1 MSENNL
7 NQYDGG
13 RGGNNGAP
21 GNGNGGAGG
30 TGGPNKD
37 SRRQNII
44 MFVIAALL
52 SLLMVSAFV
61 KLITGDSEE
70 EISYNEFIQMLDEK
84 KVESVVIGGD
94 RIYIEPKS
102 EKNSQSPILYMYGM
116 NSMVSYYTGK
126 IEDDD
131 TLTARLLEADVE
143 VKGQVADGTG
153 TLISFLLSYVFP
165 FVLMWGLLSLLFRKM
180 SKGGGPMGVGRSTAK
195 VYVQRETGIT
205 FKDVAGEDEAKE
217 SLQEVVD
224 FLHNPGKY
232 V

>member
-1 MSENNL
+1 MEERKIKENRRGNTMSENNL

-30 TGGPNKD
+30 PGGPNKD
-37 SRRQNII
+37 SRKQNII

-84 KVESVVIGGD
+84 KIESVVIGGD
-94 RIYIEPKS
+94 RIYIEPES

-131 TLTARLLEADVE
+131 TLTARLLKADVE

-165 FVLMWGLLSLLFRKM
+165 FVLMWGL
-180 SKGGGPMGVGRSTAK
+180 
-195 VYVQRETGIT
+195 
-205 FKDVAGEDEAKE
+205 
-217 SLQEVVD
+217 
-224 FLHNPGKY
+224 
-232 V
+232 

>member
-84 KVESVVIGGD
+84 
-94 RIYIEPKS
+94 
-102 EKNSQSPILYMYGM
+102 
-116 NSMVSYYTGK
+116 
-126 IEDDD
+126 
-131 TLTARLLEADVE
+131 RLNL
-143 VKGQVADGTG
+143 
-153 TLISFLLSYVFP
+153 
-165 FVLMWGLLSLLFRKM
+165 
-180 SKGGGPMGVGRSTAK
+180 
-195 VYVQRETGIT
+195 
-205 FKDVAGEDEAKE
+205 
-217 SLQEVVD
+217 
-224 FLHNPGKY
+224 
-232 V
+232 

>member
-102 EKNSQSPILYMYGM
+102 E
-116 NSMVSYYTGK
+116 
-126 IEDDD
+126 
-131 TLTARLLEADVE
+131 
-143 VKGQVADGTG
+143 
-153 TLISFLLSYVFP
+153 
-165 FVLMWGLLSLLFRKM
+165 
-180 SKGGGPMGVGRSTAK
+180 
-195 VYVQRETGIT
+195 
-205 FKDVAGEDEAKE
+205 
-217 SLQEVVD
+217 
-224 FLHNPGKY
+224 
-232 V
+232 

>member
-102 EKNSQSPILYMYGM
+102 EKFP
-116 NSMVSYYTGK
+116 
-126 IEDDD
+126 
-131 TLTARLLEADVE
+131 
-143 VKGQVADGTG
+143 VAD
-153 TLISFLLSYVFP
+153 S
-165 FVLMWGLLSLLFRKM
+165 
-180 SKGGGPMGVGRSTAK
+180 
-195 VYVQRETGIT
+195 VYVWNE
-205 FKDVAGEDEAKE
+205 FHGE
-217 SLQEVVD
+217 LLYRQNRGRRHVD
-224 FLHNPGKY
+224 GTAS
-232 V
+232 